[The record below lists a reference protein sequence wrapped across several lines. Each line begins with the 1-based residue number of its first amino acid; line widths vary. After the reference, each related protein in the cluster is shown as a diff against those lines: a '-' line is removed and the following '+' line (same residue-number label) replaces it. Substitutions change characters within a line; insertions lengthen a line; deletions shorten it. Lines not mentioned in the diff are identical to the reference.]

1 MSEQTQSKQPG
12 KIRRFLK
19 NPLLHFFLLGLVVFG
34 LHAVLNSDVKT
45 GSKGDPHLVEV
56 SSPDIEWLRSTW
68 NKRWGREPMP
78 GELNGLVNAFIR
90 EEILYRE
97 ALSMGLDQHDTVV
110 RRRLAQKMEFLFE
123 DLAEMTEVEDQHLQ
137 DWFNENRERYR
148 RPERISFA
156 QIYFNIDTRGENAAA
171 EAEELLKELRND
183 DVMPSEVSNL
193 GDQSMLTTSL
203 NSVSPK
209 QVMREFGSNFTEDL
223 FAQKSESWQ
232 GPLVSPYG
240 LHLVYVGDRVESRM
254 PDFEE
259 VRNEVERDYLSE
271 RRIRVNDA
279 AYNDIRSRYT
289 VLLENLPYSA
299 DRNSTG
305 GEK

>member
-34 LHAVLNSDVKT
+34 LHTVLNSSPKS
-45 GSKGDPHLVEV
+45 GAKGDPHLVAV

-123 DLAEMTEVEDQHLQ
+123 DLAEMTEVEDQQLL

-156 QIYFNIDTRGENAAA
+156 QIYFNLDTRGENAVP
-171 EAEELLKELRND
+171 EAGEVLKELRSRD
-183 DVMPSEVSNL
+183 AGPSEVSNL
-193 GDQSMLTTSL
+193 GDQSMLTSSL
-203 NSVSPK
+203 NNVSPQ
-209 QVMREFGSNFTEDL
+209 QVMREFGSSFTEEL
-223 FAQKSESWQ
+223 FAQKTGSWQ

-240 LHLVYVGDRVESRM
+240 VHLVYIANRVESSM
-254 PDFEE
+254 PGLEE
-259 VRNEVERDYLSE
+259 VRNEVQRDFSSE
-271 RRIRVNDA
+271 RRNQVNDA
-279 AYNDIRSRYT
+279 AYSDIRSRYT

-299 DRNSTG
+299 DRDSTG